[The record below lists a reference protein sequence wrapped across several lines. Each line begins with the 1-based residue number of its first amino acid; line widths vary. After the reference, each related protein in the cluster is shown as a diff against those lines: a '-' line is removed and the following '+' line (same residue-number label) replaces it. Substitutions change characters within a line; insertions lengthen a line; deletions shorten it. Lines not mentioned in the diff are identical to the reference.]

1 MLKSILFCDKQTAER
16 NAGQPDWAVI
26 SITGF
31 VQYASLRDGWLDI
44 LRLEF
49 YDTEDKDTIF
59 SFNVMQAD
67 QINQFVDKVKEQ
79 GAAGI
84 LVHCH
89 AGISRSAA
97 VAKWVARREGL
108 PFNDR
113 YELYNRLVYS
123 VLWEYGNRDE

>member
-1 MLKSILFCDKQTAER
+1 MLKTILFCDKPTAER
-16 NAGQPDWAVI
+16 NEGQPDWAVI

-31 VQYASLRDGWLDI
+31 AQSASLRDGWLDV

-49 YDTEDKDTIF
+49 YDTDDKDTIF
-59 SFNVMQAD
+59 SFNVLQAD
-67 QINQFVDKVKEQ
+67 QINRFVDKVKEQ

-89 AGISRSAA
+89 AGVSRSAA
-97 VAKWVARREGL
+97 VAKWIARREGL

-113 YELYNRLVYS
+113 YELYNKLVYS
-123 VLWEYGNRDE
+123 VLWNYGNRDR